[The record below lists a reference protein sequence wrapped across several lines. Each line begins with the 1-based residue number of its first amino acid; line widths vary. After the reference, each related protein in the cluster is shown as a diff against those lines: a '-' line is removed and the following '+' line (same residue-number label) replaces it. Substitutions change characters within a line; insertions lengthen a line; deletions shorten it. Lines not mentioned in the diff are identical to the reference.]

1 MIFKTNDGYP
11 AKPSSAPTAG
21 TPPQTHYQRPPMPP
35 AVQYPQQ
42 PPSMPPE
49 VAQWFAQN
57 GGYPMMQQQQAVVV
71 RGDGRRTSH
80 AFHLIMS
87 LITFG
92 LWIPVWVIMWI
103 VNGGR

>member
-1 MIFKTNDGYP
+1 MIFRTNDGYP
-11 AKPSSAPTAG
+11 AKPSSAPVTDA
-21 TPPQTHYQRPPMPP
+21 YQQ
-35 AVQYPQQ
+35 AQQ
-42 PPSMPPE
+42 PPNMPPE

-71 RGDGRRTSH
+71 RGNERRTSH

-92 LWIPVWVIMWI
+92 LWIQVWVIMWI
-103 VNGGR
+103 INGGR